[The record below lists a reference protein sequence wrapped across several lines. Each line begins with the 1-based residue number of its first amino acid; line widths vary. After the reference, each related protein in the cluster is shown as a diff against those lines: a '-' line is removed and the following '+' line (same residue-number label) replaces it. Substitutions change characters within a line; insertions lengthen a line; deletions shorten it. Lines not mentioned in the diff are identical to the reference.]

1 MRCDQWPGR
10 YNSLVEGWLVMN
22 TMSPEERLHELG
34 HVLPPAPKS
43 VANYVGS
50 VQTGNLLFLS
60 GKGPDLAGGRQWR
73 GKLGAELTTEEGYT
87 AARDTMLNLL
97 AVVHEDIGALSR
109 IRRIVKVLGMVNS
122 ARTLRISRRSSTA
135 LQTSWSRFSAI
146 VAVMRAQRL
155 AWRPCPA
162 AFRSKSR

>member
-1 MRCDQWPGR
+1 
-10 YNSLVEGWLVMN
+10 MN
-22 TMSPEERLHELG
+22 TMTPEERLHELG

-60 GKGPDLAGGRQWR
+60 GKGPDLAAGRQWR
-73 GKLGAELTTEEGYT
+73 GKLGAEFTTEEGYT

-122 ARTLRISRRSSTA
+122 TPDFTDQPKVINGASDLLVEIFGDRGRHAR
-135 LQTSWSRFSAI
+135 SAVGMASLPGGIPVEIEMI
-146 VAVMRAQRL
+146 VE
-155 AWRPCPA
+155 
-162 AFRSKSR
+162 FGD